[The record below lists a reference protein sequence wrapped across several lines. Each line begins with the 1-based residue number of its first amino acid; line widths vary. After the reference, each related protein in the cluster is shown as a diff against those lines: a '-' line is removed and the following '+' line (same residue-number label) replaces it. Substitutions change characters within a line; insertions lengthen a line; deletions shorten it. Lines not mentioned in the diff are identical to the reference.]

1 VFSDIFIRRP
11 ILATVCSLVIILAGA
26 IAIPTL
32 PIARYPELAPPS
44 VTVSAFYTGANA
56 QSVES
61 AVTTPLEQVINGV
74 ENMLYIT
81 SSSTNSGLATIT
93 VTFAV
98 GTDADLAAVNV
109 QNRVNQALGRMP
121 TDVRTNGVTVTKNT
135 AGFLG
140 ALGCYSDNNRYD
152 SLLISNYLD
161 RYERDALKRVPGVG
175 NVIIFGERK
184 YAMRLW
190 LDPQK
195 LAARGLTAG
204 DVTNALR
211 EQNVQIAAGTIGDSP
226 ASPDQLF
233 SLSVRA
239 GGRLNDV
246 AEFEDIVVKAGTTG
260 ALVRVKDVGR
270 VELGAE
276 NYSSRLRF
284 GGLEASGI
292 GVQLLPSANALQT
305 FDGVQKEMETLEK
318 SFPPGMHWK
327 LAFDNVIVV
336 RESIREVL
344 YTLLEAIGL
353 VVLVMFVFL
362 QNWRS
367 TLIPAITIPVSL
379 VGTFGFVKLF
389 GFSINTLTLF
399 GIVLATGI
407 VVDDAIV
414 VIENIERHMREEKK
428 NAAHAAID
436 AMKEVFGAVVVIGL
450 VLVAVFVPVAFFPGT
465 TGRLYQ
471 QFSMTIAFSV
481 VLSVFNAVTF
491 TPALSALLLDQQEHK
506 KPNRM
511 FAGVNRVIES
521 GTNFYIRALR
531 LALRWKY
538 VMLLVFVASLFGTY
552 LVYRSVPSAF
562 VPEEDEGYFI
572 AIVQAPGGASLEY
585 TTNILKKAE
594 AIISP
599 QPEVAAMF
607 SIAGFSFSGS
617 AANQGLMFVRLKG
630 FEERKEKAHSLSAVL
645 GRLFPQLMG
654 IPGALVIP
662 VAPPAIQGLST
673 FGGFQFE
680 VLDQSGGDI
689 SVLADATRQLVMAG
703 NTSGKVT
710 RLNSSF
716 TANDPQLTVA
726 IDRDRARSLGLPMG
740 QITDALS
747 AFIGSQYVND
757 FDFGNRAYRVYV
769 QADQQFRSQPSDLKQ
784 FYAKAQGGQMV
795 PLDTVVKLGET
806 TAPAVISHFNLF
818 RSAEING
825 AGVPGLSSGQA
836 ITAME
841 DLATKTLPGGF
852 SFAWAGQSLEEIKAG
867 SQSIYIFALSIILVY
882 LVLAAQYESWVLPLI
897 ILLGVPLAVVGALA
911 AQSFRGFSNDIFCQ
925 VGLIMLIGLAAKNS
939 ILIVEFAEQLREH
952 GHSIIDSAL
961 GAARIRLRPILM
973 TSFAFILGVMPLALA
988 TGAGA
993 GARNSVGTTVA
1004 GGMLASTLL
1013 SIIFIP
1019 VLYVLI
1025 RTIAPG
1031 KGDRTH
1037 MARTAGFFIAVMTIG
1052 AATAFA
1058 QTATPQTTPVAGQT
1072 SAPMAQMA
1080 AAPIEKVQFDEAV
1093 NRAIAKNPT
1102 VAQAATSI
1110 ARAEAL
1116 LQQAKAGTLPTVSA
1130 SFSNTTLDSARGFAG
1145 SITQPQ
1151 NQSTFTGDVTIPV
1164 LQASR
1169 WAAVGQAKDQIDV
1182 ANASTAEVR
1191 RQIGVAAAQAYLA
1204 VIAQRRQ
1211 VEVADR
1217 ATGNA
1222 NAHLDY
1228 ATKRLQGGA
1237 GTRLNEVR
1245 AQQEVTTDI
1254 ARLDAAR
1261 LALRRAQ
1268 EALGALLVVD
1278 GPVDAADDPALESPA
1293 SSDISN
1299 RTDVRLQQSLIKAAD
1314 HVLTDSKRDWWP
1326 TGNISFDPSYVT
1338 PPGAFNPSKTWRL
1351 TFSLSQPIYEGGLRK
1366 AVVALRRVNLTA
1378 AQLSLAVIENQARA
1392 DVRLAQVSLDGY
1404 LRIADSSR
1412 LAAEQAAD
1420 VLKITN
1426 DAFSLGATTNLEV
1439 IDAQRQ
1445 LRDAE
1450 TAAVVA
1456 DDNVRQARLLLLVA
1470 LGRFPR

>member
-1 VFSDIFIRRP
+1 MFSDIFIRRP
-11 ILATVCSLVIILAGA
+11 ILASVCSLVIILAGA

-44 VTVSAFYTGANA
+44 VTVTAFFTGANA

-98 GTDADLAAVNV
+98 GTDGDLAAVNV

-121 TDVRTNGVTVTKNT
+121 TDVRTNGVTVTKNSV
-135 AGFLG
+135 GFLG
-140 ALGCYSDNNRYD
+140 ALGFYSDNNRYD
-152 SLLISNYLD
+152 SLFISNYLD
-161 RYERDALKRVPGVG
+161 RYVRDALKRVPGVG

-190 LDPQK
+190 LDPEK
-195 LAARGLTAG
+195 LAGRGLTAG
-204 DVTNALR
+204 DVTGALR
-211 EQNVQIAAGTIGDSP
+211 EQNVQVAAGSIGDSP
-226 ASPDQLF
+226 AAADQLF
-233 SLSVRA
+233 QLSVRA

-246 AEFEDIVVKAGTTG
+246 AQFENIVVKAGGTG
-260 ALVRVKDVGR
+260 ALVRVKDIGR

-284 GGLEASGI
+284 AGLEASGI
-292 GVQLLPSANALQT
+292 GVQLLPSANALET
-305 FDGVQKEMETLEK
+305 FDGVQKEMAKLEK
-318 SFPPGMHWK
+318 NFPPGMHWK

-336 RESIREVL
+336 RESITEVL

-353 VVLVMFVFL
+353 VVLVMFLFL

-367 TLIPAITIPVSL
+367 TIIPAITIPVSL
-379 VGTFGFVKLF
+379 IGTFAFVKVF

-436 AMKEVFGAVVVIGL
+436 AMKEVFGAVVVIGI

-491 TPALSALLLDQQEHK
+491 TPALSALLLDKQEHA
-506 KPNRM
+506 KPSRM
-511 FAGVNRVIES
+511 FAGVNWVIDS
-521 GTNFYIRALR
+521 GTNLYVRALR
-531 LALRWKY
+531 LALRWRY
-538 VMLLVFVASLFGTY
+538 VMLVIFVASLFGTY
-552 LVYRSVPSAF
+552 LVYKSVPSAF

-572 AIVQAPGGASLEY
+572 TIVQAPGGASLEY

-607 SIAGFSFSGS
+607 SVAGFSFSGS
-617 AANQGLMFVRLKG
+617 APNQGLMFVRLKG
-630 FEERKEKAHSLSAVL
+630 FDERKEKAHSLSSVL

-689 SVLADATRQLVMAG
+689 SVLANATRQLVMAG

-747 AFIGSQYVND
+747 AFLGSQYVND

-769 QADQQFRSQPSDLKQ
+769 QADQQFRAQPSNLRQ
-784 FYAKAQGGQMV
+784 FYARAQGGQMV

-818 RSAEING
+818 RSAEITG
-825 AGVPGLSSGQA
+825 AAMPGLSSGQA
-836 ITAME
+836 IQAME
-841 DLATKTLPGGF
+841 DLAKKNLPGGF
-852 SFAWAGQSLEEIKAG
+852 DFTWAGQSLEEIKAG
-867 SQSIYIFALSIILVY
+867 SQAIYIFALSILLVY

-925 VGLIMLIGLAAKNS
+925 VGLVMLIGLAAKNS

-952 GHSIIDSAL
+952 GHSIIDSAI

-1013 SIIFIP
+1013 SVIFIP

-1025 RTIAPG
+1025 RTLAPG
-1031 KGDRTH
+1031 KGSRSH
-1037 MARTAGFFIAVMTIG
+1037 IERTAGFFIAIMALG

-1058 QTATPQTTPVAGQT
+1058 QTP
-1072 SAPMAQMA
+1072 APNALLQK
-1080 AAPIEKVQFDEAV
+1080 IEFQDAV
-1093 NRAIAKNPT
+1093 NRAIEKNPT
-1102 VAQAATSI
+1102 VAQASTSI

-1116 LQQAKAGTLPTVSA
+1116 LQQARSATLPSISA
-1130 SFSNTTLDSARGFAG
+1130 SFSNVTLDSARGFNG
-1145 SITQPQ
+1145 GVTQPQ
-1151 NQSTFTGDVTIPV
+1151 NQSAFTGNITVPV
-1164 LQASR
+1164 LQATR
-1169 WAAVGQAKDQIDV
+1169 WAAVGYARDQIDV
-1182 ANASTAEVR
+1182 ANASSAEVR
-1191 RQIGVAAAQAYLA
+1191 KQIGVATAQAYLA

-1211 VEVADR
+1211 LDVAER
-1217 ATGNA
+1217 ARGNA

-1237 GTRLNEVR
+1237 GTRLNELR
-1245 AQQEVTTDI
+1245 AQQEVTSDI
-1254 ARLDAAR
+1254 ARLEAAR

-1268 EALGALLVVD
+1268 EALGALLVAD
-1278 GPVDAADDPALESPA
+1278 GPVDAAEEPALESPA
-1293 SSDISN
+1293 SADITG
-1299 RTDVRLQQSLIKAAD
+1299 RTDVRLQQAFIKAAD
-1314 HVLTDSKRDWWP
+1314 HVLADSKRDWLP
-1326 TGNISFDPSYVT
+1326 TGNLSFDPSYIT
-1338 PPGAFNPSKTWRL
+1338 PSGLFQPSKTWRL
-1351 TFSLSQPIYEGGLRK
+1351 TLAFTQPIFEGGLRK
-1366 AVVALRRVNLTA
+1366 SAVALRRVNLEA
-1378 AQLSLAVIENQARA
+1378 ARLGLAVVENQARA

-1404 LRIADSSR
+1404 TKIAESSR
-1412 LAAEQAAD
+1412 LSAQQAAE

-1445 LRDAE
+1445 VRDAE
-1450 TAAVVA
+1450 AAAVIA